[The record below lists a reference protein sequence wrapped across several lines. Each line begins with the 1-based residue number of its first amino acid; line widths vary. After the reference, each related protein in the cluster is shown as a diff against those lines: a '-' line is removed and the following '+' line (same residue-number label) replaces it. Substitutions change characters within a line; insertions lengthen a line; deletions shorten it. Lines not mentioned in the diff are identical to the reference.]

1 METTLD
7 IKSVEQK
14 LVDITVTP
22 IPMNASVNRKDYN
35 IPPRTQISP
44 VITTHQSGN
53 IRVPS
58 TSTGKLNNFAKKKK
72 HLKFLTIFRSYS
84 VKCTH

>member
-22 IPMNASVNRKDYN
+22 IPMNATNPRKEFN
-35 IPPRTQISP
+35 IPPQTQISP
-44 VITTHQSGN
+44 VITTTHKSGN
-53 IRVPS
+53 MNVPS
-58 TSTGKLNNFAKKKK
+58 SSAGMKLA
-72 HLKFLTIFRSYS
+72 LRI
-84 VKCTH
+84 C